1 MVISFRSQATVKH
14 PHVFYS
20 GVLLGGVLCFF
31 LQLITT
37 STENVEMIVSRSRNA
52 KILDIL
58 GPDHLI
64 LHALGGIDGVDY
76 TNSLEA
82 FHHNHKKG
90 GMFFEVDFRLT
101 SDNELILLH
110 DYNALQA
117 NLSST
122 RRIALKDFLHTK
134 IKGTYQPAT
143 FNDLVSLMVKYPDIF
158 IITDTKYTDKESI
171 ELQFNAMMR
180 ICQSQGA
187 TSVLERFI
195 IQIYHEE
202 MLPIIERIYPF
213 SFVIFTLYMRK
224 NAADLHEFRRI
235 CKWSK
240 AHNISAITMH
250 HTWYTKE
257 RAEIL
262 LKYQIPAYLFTVNDE
277 QLAQHYI
284 LSGAQKIYTDFLLR

>member
-1 MVISFRSQATVKH
+1 MKH
-14 PHVFYS
+14 SHLFYS
-20 GVLLGGVLCFF
+20 GVLLGGVLCFC

-37 STENVEMIVSRSRNA
+37 STEKLEAIVPRSPKANV
-52 KILDIL
+52 LDIL

-64 LHALGGIDGVDY
+64 LHAFGGIDGVDY
-76 TNSLEA
+76 TNSVEA
-82 FHHNHKKG
+82 FQHNYEKG
-90 GMFFEVDFRLT
+90 GMIFEVDLRLT

-110 DYNALQA
+110 DYNALEA
-117 NLSST
+117 NISAT
-122 RRIALKDFLHTK
+122 RRLAMKDFLRTK

-143 FNDLVSLMVKYPDIF
+143 FHDLVKLMVKYPDVF

-171 ELQFNAMMR
+171 ELQFSYMKR
-180 ICQSQGA
+180 ICQKYGA
-187 TSVLERFI
+187 ESVLDRLI
-195 IQIYHEE
+195 IQIYNEE

-213 SFVIFTLYMRK
+213 SFVIFTLYLRK

-235 CKWSK
+235 CEWSK

-250 HTWYTKE
+250 HTWYTKA

-262 LKYQIPAYLFTVNDE
+262 LEYQIPAYLFTLNDK

-284 LSGAQKIYTDFLLR
+284 LTGAQKIYTDFLLQ